1 MPIMTYKN
9 AVQEIL
15 MRVNDADGD
24 VYLQRSK
31 DLIFEG
37 MNILASGGDYIEE
50 DIPGM
55 IKSIMFPNVSNQIIW
70 TPPTDIDFVDDL
82 YGGQV
87 LKLLNIT
94 HIQGDGIALSLKRI
108 SNEYFDKMNFDSE
121 YDPLSNEVFYV
132 INRLNDGWEYNDP
145 ESGNIEPMA
154 FSVYINFSPQDR
166 IESEA
171 VKLQYIRSPNPDSWV
186 YDSDDG
192 SSSTMSGYLSLPFI
206 YKVID
211 YAAEKIKQEIAGA

>member
-1 MPIMTYKN
+1 
-9 AVQEIL
+9 
-15 MRVNDADGD
+15 
-24 VYLQRSK
+24 
-31 DLIFEG
+31 
-37 MNILASGGDYIEE
+37 
-50 DIPGM
+50 M

-166 IESEA
+166 IESET